1 MSLILRLQIKR
12 LEMLKSCKLYFA
24 FSFFILNVFLSF
36 GQEIE
41 YKDVIL
47 DGKSAKLNVATG
59 EITLVKPKEV
69 LKFKDTSVQKEDFQK
84 DFHIVN
90 EGETL
95 LYISKKY
102 GVSINILKKA
112 NGLET
117 TLIDAGEKL
126 RIRNFDNYNPQTSKP
141 ISRGVHNFNSDFH
154 SVKNG
159 ETLYGIAKRYKID
172 IITLKQE
179 NKLNSNTISEGQKL
193 QIRNFDLSKAINS
206 TQIWVVK
213 VGDTLWSIASK
224 TGTTVS
230 KLKRINGLQGDVIK
244 VGQKLVLK

>member
-1 MSLILRLQIKR
+1 
-12 LEMLKSCKLYFA
+12 MLKSCKLYFA

-47 DGKSAKLNVATG
+47 DGKSAKLNVETG

-159 ETLYGIAKRYKID
+159 ETLYGIAKR
-172 IITLKQE
+172 
-179 NKLNSNTISEGQKL
+179 
-193 QIRNFDLSKAINS
+193 
-206 TQIWVVK
+206 
-213 VGDTLWSIASK
+213 
-224 TGTTVS
+224 
-230 KLKRINGLQGDVIK
+230 
-244 VGQKLVLK
+244 

>member
-1 MSLILRLQIKR
+1 
-12 LEMLKSCKLYFA
+12 MLKSCKLYIA
-24 FSFFILNVFLSF
+24 LSVFILNVFLSF
-36 GQEIE
+36 GQEVE
-41 YKDVIL
+41 YKDVLL
-47 DGKSAKLNVATG
+47 DGKPAKLNVATG

-69 LKFKDTSVQKEDFQK
+69 LKVKDSSAQKQDFQK

-95 LYISKKY
+95 LDISEKY
-102 GVSINILKKA
+102 GVPINVLKKA

-117 TLIDAGEKL
+117 TLIDAGEKV
-126 RIRNFDNYNPQTSKP
+126 RIRNFDDYNPPTSKP

-154 SVKNG
+154 TVKNG
-159 ETLYGIAKRYKID
+159 ETLYGIAKRYEID
-172 IITLKQE
+172 LITLKQE
-179 NKLNSNTISEGQKL
+179 NNLNSNTINEGQKL
-193 QIRNFDLSKAINS
+193 QIRNFDLSKDINS
-206 TQIWVVK
+206 TQVWVVK